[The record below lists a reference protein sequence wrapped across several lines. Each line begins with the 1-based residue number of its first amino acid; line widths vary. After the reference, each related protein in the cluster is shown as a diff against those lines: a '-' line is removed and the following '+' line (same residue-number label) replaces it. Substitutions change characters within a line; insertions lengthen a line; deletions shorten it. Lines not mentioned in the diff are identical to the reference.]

1 MTEQG
6 EIIRVV
12 DEDGQSHE
20 FTLVD
25 VLEVDAHRYA
35 LLRPEDEDEHAVI
48 FRVEGEKLTPVDG
61 GEEFDR
67 VVEAIKE
74 LGEYDDLV
82 VESPRDFEV
91 N

>member
-1 MTEQG
+1 MTEHG
-6 EIIRVV
+6 ETITLV
-12 DEDGQSHE
+12 DEDGQSHA

-25 VLEVDAHRYA
+25 VIEVDSHRYA
-35 LLRPEDEDEHAVI
+35 LLRPEDEDEDAII
-48 FRVEGEKLTPVDG
+48 FRVDGERLTPIDD

-67 VVEAIKE
+67 VVEAIKD

-82 VESPRDFEV
+82 VESRRGFEV